1 MNGND
6 GIRVER
12 AYVIANIEVTD
23 PARYAE
29 YIELTPG
36 SIAPFGGRFI
46 ARGGRSER
54 LEGTTPANRIVILEF
69 PSYEQAKAW
78 YDSDG
83 YRVAMAIR
91 QSASTGTLIL
101 VEGTP

>member
-1 MNGND
+1 MK
-6 GIRVER
+6 
-12 AYVIANIEVTD
+12 AYVIANIDVQD
-23 PARYAE
+23 PSRYGE
-29 YIELTPG
+29 YIKLTPG
-36 SIAPFGGRFI
+36 TIAPFGGRFI

-54 LEGTTPANRIVILEF
+54 LEGNTPAHRIVVLEF

-91 QSASTGTLIL
+91 QSASTGSLIL
-101 VEGTP
+101 VEGAA

>member
-1 MNGND
+1 MK
-6 GIRVER
+6 
-12 AYVIANIEVTD
+12 AYVIANIEVQD
-23 PARYAE
+23 PTRYAD
-29 YIELTPG
+29 YVKLTPG
-36 SIAPFGGRFI
+36 TIAPFGGRFI

-54 LEGTTPANRIVILEF
+54 LEGDTPANRLVILEF
-69 PSYEQAKAW
+69 PSYEKARAW

-91 QSASTGTLIL
+91 QSASKGSLLL

>member
-1 MNGND
+1 MK
-6 GIRVER
+6 
-12 AYVIANIEVTD
+12 AYVIANIDVQD
-23 PARYAE
+23 PTRYAD
-29 YIELTPG
+29 YIKLTPG
-36 SIAPFGGRFI
+36 TIAPFGGRFI

-54 LEGTTPANRIVILEF
+54 LEGDSPVNRLVVLEF

-91 QSASTGTLIL
+91 RSASHGSLLL
-101 VEGTP
+101 VEGTD